1 MSAFDDPNTRL
12 LLSAVAAIDSE
23 ELARRFLE
31 DLLTNREILA
41 ISQRLNV
48 ARMLLDRE
56 KYANVEQATG
66 ASSATIVRVNQ
77 CIRFGAGGY
86 EAVLSALREGE
97 GEA

>member
-23 ELARRFLE
+23 ALARRFLE

-48 ARMLLDRE
+48 AGMLLDRE
-56 KYANVEQATG
+56 KYAKVEQVTG

-77 CIRFGAGGY
+77 CIRFGSGGY
-86 EAVLSALREGE
+86 EAVLNALREP
-97 GEA
+97 EAEP